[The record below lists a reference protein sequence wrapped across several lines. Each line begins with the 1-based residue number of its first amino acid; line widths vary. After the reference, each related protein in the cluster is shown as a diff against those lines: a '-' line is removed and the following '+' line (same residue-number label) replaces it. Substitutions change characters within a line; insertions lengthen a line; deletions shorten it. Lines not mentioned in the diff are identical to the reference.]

1 MKSPG
6 RTSVTW
12 KKCSTGRGSRQRAA
26 RLAAFAALILAAAT
40 GIAAAVVVSEL
51 HMPARLERALA
62 AIGSGKNPADV
73 GRTSRSGW
81 LDDAVVAD
89 LCVYVQKCSR
99 LGAPDLPAQR
109 VQSLLARRA
118 TRGRNAAT
126 SAASQSRAGLAREAH
141 QMVLAE
147 NGGEWESG
155 FHRSRL
161 ERIARALA
169 MAAGDRPESYRLTLI
184 DTTQTNAVSTADGR
198 IYVTRGLVTTSTD
211 DEIAM
216 VLAHEMHH
224 IRSGHWYSWWAP
236 SVEDAGGDD
245 GGGRDGEGAGLDAV
259 SEAAQALADLGVDAL
274 SGAATTSYAQEF
286 EADARGVLLASMCGY
301 DGRQMYNVLTR
312 LPSMPVTSH
321 PSVAHRIA
329 GVAEVLDAME
339 DPGWISSHNPV
350 KVAVRSVEAA
360 MRGGAMCRPGVSGE
374 APGLPDVARVC
385 QEALDWLGATET
397 EMVGFRW
404 LGAGSALSG
413 RGRVLGRAVAITRS
427 LSIVDVVVDTGFVR
441 ATAGKPG
448 VVCGRIW
455 LTRRL
460 GVWETAAAQVL
471 PGKRFAAPE
480 WLAFKDELRDASAAG
495 LKGADRDIL
504 RTAQM
509 WRDTAVSDF
518 AGHLMVYAHGKLESS
533 VAMNSSNGHGQTLE
547 AIGWARFLGGRQA
560 QLRAWSV
567 RCEAHSPTL
576 ATVAFSSGLTVD
588 GMPVSSN
595 STRLTLVLEDGKWK
609 VAQVNLD

>member
-6 RTSVTW
+6 RTSATW

-40 GIAAAVVVSEL
+40 GIAAAVVLFEL
-51 HMPARLERALA
+51 HMPARLGLALA
-62 AIGSGKNPADV
+62 AIGSGENPADADP
-73 GRTSRSGW
+73 TSTSGG
-81 LDDAVVAD
+81 LGDAAVAD
-89 LCVYVQKCSR
+89 LCSYVQKCSR

-118 TRGRNAAT
+118 TRGRDAAT
-126 SAASQSRAGLAREAH
+126 SDASPSRSSLAREAH
-141 QMVLAE
+141 EIVLSE
-147 NGGEWESG
+147 NGGEWESE

-169 MAAGDRPESYRLTLI
+169 MAAGDKPESYKLTLL

-198 IYVTRGLVTTSTD
+198 VYVTRGLVTTSTD

-224 IRSGHWYSWWAP
+224 IRSGHWYSWWSLDA
-236 SVEDAGGDD
+236 EDAGGQ
-245 GGGRDGEGAGLDAV
+245 GGEGAGLDAV
-259 SEAAQALADLGVDAL
+259 SEAARALADLGVDAL

-301 DGRQMYNVLTR
+301 DGRQMYSVLTR

-339 DPGWISSHNPV
+339 DPGWMSSHNPV
-350 KVAVRSVEAA
+350 KVAVRSVEAV
-360 MRGGAMCRPGVSGE
+360 MRRGAMYRPGVSGE

-385 QEALDWLGATET
+385 QEALDWLDATET

-404 LGAGSALSG
+404 LGAGGAVSG
-413 RGRVLGRAVAITRS
+413 RGRVLGRAVVITRR
-427 LSIVDVVVDTGFVR
+427 LSIVDVAVDTGFVH
-441 ATAGKPG
+441 ATAGTPG
-448 VVCGRIW
+448 VVCGRVW
-455 LTRRL
+455 LVRRL
-460 GVWETAAAQVL
+460 GAWETVAAQVL
-471 PGKRFAAPE
+471 PGRRFAAPE
-480 WLAFKDELRDASAAG
+480 WLAFKDELRDAAAAG
-495 LKGADRDIL
+495 LRGADRDIL
-504 RTAQM
+504 RTAQT

-595 STRLTLVLEDGKWK
+595 STRLTLVLEDGTWK

>member
-1 MKSPG
+1 MKSPS

-12 KKCSTGRGSRQRAA
+12 KRYSTGRGSRQRAA
-26 RLAAFAALILAAAT
+26 RLAAFAALVLAAAT
-40 GIAAAVVVSEL
+40 GISAAVVVFEL

-62 AIGSGKNPADV
+62 VIGSGENPADV
-73 GRTSRSGW
+73 GRTSRSGG

-118 TRGRNAAT
+118 TRGRDAAT

-147 NGGEWESG
+147 NGGEWESD

-169 MAAGDRPESYRLTLI
+169 MAAGDRPESYRLTLL
-184 DTTQTNAVSTADGR
+184 DTIQTNAVSTADGR

-236 SVEDAGGDD
+236 SAEDAGDRD
-245 GGGRDGEGAGLDAV
+245 GGGRDGEGGGLDAV

-350 KVAVRSVEAA
+350 KAAVRSVEAA
-360 MRGGAMCRPGVSGE
+360 MRRGAMYRPGVSGE

-385 QEALDWLGATET
+385 QEALDWLDATEA

-413 RGRVLGRAVAITRS
+413 RGRVLGRAVVITRS
-427 LSIVDVVVDTGFVR
+427 LSIIDVAVDTGFVR
-441 ATAGKPG
+441 ATAGMPG

-533 VAMNSSNGHGQTLE
+533 AAMNSSNGHGQTLE

>member
-6 RTSVTW
+6 RTSAAW
-12 KKCSTGRGSRQRAA
+12 RKCSTGRGSRQRVA

-40 GIAAAVVVSEL
+40 GIAAAVVVFEL
-51 HMPARLERALA
+51 HMPVRLERALA
-62 AIGSGKNPADV
+62 VAGPGENPADA
-73 GRTSRSGW
+73 GRTSQSGE
-81 LDDAVVAD
+81 LDDAAVAD
-89 LCVYVQKCSR
+89 LCAYVQKCSR

-109 VQSLLARRA
+109 VQSLLTRRAARRHDA
-118 TRGRNAAT
+118 TT
-126 SAASQSRAGLAREAH
+126 SAASPSRASLAREAH
-141 QMVLAE
+141 QMVLSE

-161 ERIARALA
+161 ARIAGALA
-169 MAAGDRPESYRLTLI
+169 MTAGDKPETYRLTLL
-184 DTTQTNAVSTADGR
+184 DTTQTNAFSTADGR
-198 IYVTRGLVTTSTD
+198 IYVTRGLVATSTD

-224 IRSGHWYSWWAP
+224 IRSGHWYSWWSLDAA
-236 SVEDAGGDD
+236 EDA
-245 GGGRDGEGAGLDAV
+245 GGRDGEGAGLDPV
-259 SEAAQALADLGVDAL
+259 CEAAWALADLGVDAL

-321 PSVAHRIA
+321 PSVAHRIE
-329 GVAEVLDAME
+329 GVAKVLDAME

-360 MRGGAMCRPGVSGE
+360 MRRGAIYRPGVSGE
-374 APGLPDVARVC
+374 ATGMPDVAQAC
-385 QEALDWLGATET
+385 QEALDWLDAIEA

-413 RGRVLGRAVAITRS
+413 RGRLLGRAVAMTPS
-427 LSIVDVVVDTGFVR
+427 LSLVDVAVDTGFIR

-448 VVCGRIW
+448 VACGRIW
-455 LTRRL
+455 LVRRL
-460 GVWETAAAQVL
+460 GAWETVAAQVL

-480 WLAFKDELRDASAAG
+480 WLALKDELRDAAAEG
-495 LKGADRDIL
+495 FKGADRGIL
-504 RTAQM
+504 RAAEM

-533 VAMNSSNGHGQTLE
+533 VAMSSSNGRGQTLE

-576 ATVAFSSGLTVD
+576 ATVSFSSGLTVD
-588 GMPVSSN
+588 GMPITSN
-595 STRLTLVLEDGKWK
+595 STRLTLVLEDGTWK
-609 VAQVNLD
+609 VAQVSLD

>member
-6 RTSVTW
+6 RTSAAW
-12 KKCSTGRGSRQRAA
+12 RKCSTGRGSRQRVA

-40 GIAAAVVVSEL
+40 GIAAAAILLEL
-51 HMPARLERALA
+51 HMPARLEQALA
-62 AIGSGKNPADV
+62 VAGCGKSPADA
-73 GRTSRSGW
+73 GWTPRSSG
-81 LDDAVVAD
+81 LDDTAVAD
-89 LCVYVQKCSR
+89 LCSYVQKCSR
-99 LGAPDLPAQR
+99 LGVPDLPSQR
-109 VQSLLARRA
+109 VQSLLTWTA
-118 TRGRNAAT
+118 TRGHDAT
-126 SAASQSRAGLAREAH
+126 ASEASQSRVSLAREAH

-161 ERIARALA
+161 ARIARTLA
-169 MAAGDRPESYRLTLI
+169 MAAGDRPESYRLTLL

-224 IRSGHWYSWWAP
+224 VRSGHWYSWW
-236 SVEDAGGDD
+236 SLDVEDGD
-245 GGGRDGEGAGLDAV
+245 GRNAEGKGLDAV

-301 DGRQMYNVLTR
+301 DSRQMYNVLTR

-329 GVAEVLDAME
+329 GVAKVLDAME
-339 DPGWISSHNPV
+339 DPGWISSHSPV

-360 MRGGAMCRPGVSGE
+360 MRRYRPGVSGE
-374 APGLPDVARVC
+374 APGLPDVARAC
-385 QEALDWLGATET
+385 QEALDWLDATET
-397 EMVGFRW
+397 EMLGFRW
-404 LGAGSALSG
+404 LGAGGALSG
-413 RGRVLGRAVAITRS
+413 RGRVLGRAVVITPG
-427 LSIVDVVVDTGFVR
+427 LSIVDVAVDTGFVH
-441 ATAGKPG
+441 ATAGEPG
-448 VVCGRIW
+448 VVCGIIW

-460 GVWETAAAQVL
+460 GAWETVAAQVL
-471 PGKRFAAPE
+471 PGKRFSAPE
-480 WLAFKDELRDASAAG
+480 WLAFKDELRDAAAAG

-504 RTAQM
+504 KTAET
-509 WRDTAVSDF
+509 WRDTAVGDF
-518 AGHLMVYAHGKLESS
+518 AGHLMVYARGKLESS
-533 VAMNSSNGHGQTLE
+533 VAMNSPNGRGQTLE
-547 AIGWARFLGGRQA
+547 AIGWARFLVGRRA
-560 QLRAWSV
+560 QLRAWGV
-567 RCEAHSPTL
+567 RCEVHSPAL

-588 GMPVSSN
+588 GMPISSN
-595 STRLTLVLEDGKWK
+595 STRLTLVLEDGEWK

>member
-1 MKSPG
+1 M
-6 RTSVTW
+6 TW
-12 KKCSTGRGSRQRAA
+12 KRYSTGRGFRQRVS

-40 GIAAAVVVSEL
+40 GIAAAVVLFEMR
-51 HMPARLERALA
+51 MPAHLASALSGAEPGDA
-62 AIGSGKNPADV
+62 A
-73 GRTSRSGW
+73 
-81 LDDAVVAD
+81 VAD
-89 LCVYVQKCSR
+89 LCVYVQRCSH

-109 VQSLLARRA
+109 VQSLLERRTARDRDGA
-118 TRGRNAAT
+118 TLVT
-126 SAASQSRAGLAREAH
+126 SPSRASLAREAH
-141 QMVLAE
+141 QLVLSE

-161 ERIARALA
+161 ERIARVLA
-169 MAAGDRPESYRLTLI
+169 MAAGDRPESYTLTLL

-198 IYVTRGLVTTSTD
+198 IYITRGLATTSTD

-236 SVEDAGGDD
+236 DARDVGNGGNS
-245 GGGRDGEGAGLDAV
+245 GNGSGEGAPPDPV

-312 LPSMPVTSH
+312 LPGMPVTSH

-329 GVAEVLDAME
+329 GVAKVLDAME
-339 DPGWISSHNPV
+339 DPEWISSHNPV
-350 KVAVRSVEAA
+350 EVAVRSVEAA
-360 MRGGAMCRPGVSGE
+360 MRREVAYRPGVSGE
-374 APGLPDVARVC
+374 APGLPDVARAC
-385 QEALDWLGATET
+385 QATLDWLNATEA
-397 EMVGFRW
+397 EMIGFRW
-404 LGAGSALSG
+404 LGAGRAVSG
-413 RGRVLGRAVAITRS
+413 RRRVLGRTIMIASS
-427 LSIVDVVVDTGFVR
+427 LSIVDIAVDTGFVR

-448 VVCGRIW
+448 VVCGRTW
-455 LTRRL
+455 LIRRR
-460 GVWETAAAQVL
+460 GVWEPVAAQVL
-471 PGKRFAAPE
+471 PRTRFAAPE
-480 WLAFKDELRDASAAG
+480 WLKFKDELRGSVAQGPKDV
-495 LKGADRDIL
+495 DRDVL

-518 AGHLMVYAHGKLESS
+518 PGHLTVYARGRLESS
-533 VAMNSSNGHGQTLE
+533 AAADSSSRHDNGHGQTLE

-560 QLRAWSV
+560 ELRAWSV

-588 GMPVSSN
+588 GVPISSN
-595 STRLTLVLEDGKWK
+595 STRLTLVLEDGQWK

>member
-1 MKSPG
+1 MKIPG
-6 RTSVTW
+6 RTSATW

-40 GIAAAVVVSEL
+40 GIAAAVVLCEL
-51 HMPARLERALA
+51 HMPARLERAIAVAGPEGSPADAGRTL
-62 AIGSGKNPADV
+62 GSG
-73 GRTSRSGW
+73 G
-81 LDDAVVAD
+81 LDDAAVAD
-89 LCVYVQKCSR
+89 LCVYVQRCSR

-109 VQSLLARRA
+109 VRSLLTRRA
-118 TRGRNAAT
+118 TRGRDAT
-126 SAASQSRAGLAREAH
+126 TSEAGPSRAGLAREAH
-141 QMVLAE
+141 QMVLSE
-147 NGGEWESG
+147 NGGEWKSD

-169 MAAGDRPESYRLTLI
+169 MAAGDRPESYRLTLL

-224 IRSGHWYSWWAP
+224 IRSGDWYSWW
-236 SVEDAGGDD
+236 SLDGEDAGGGD
-245 GGGRDGEGAGLDAV
+245 GGGQNGEGAGLDVV

-274 SGAATTSYAQEF
+274 LGAATTSYAQEF

-301 DGRQMYNVLTR
+301 DGRQMYSVLTR

-329 GVAEVLDAME
+329 SVAEVLDAME
-339 DPGWISSHNPV
+339 DPGWVSSHDPV

-360 MRGGAMCRPGVSGE
+360 MRRGAMYRPGVSGE
-374 APGLPDVARVC
+374 APGLSDVARVC
-385 QEALDWLGATET
+385 REALDWLDATEK

-413 RGRVLGRAVAITRS
+413 RGRVLGRAVVITRS

-455 LTRRL
+455 LARRL
-460 GVWETAAAQVL
+460 GEWETAAAQVL

-480 WLAFKDELRDASAAG
+480 WPAFRDELRDVATAG

-504 RTAQM
+504 RTAKM

-518 AGHLMVYAHGKLESS
+518 AGHLTVYAHGRLESS
-533 VAMNSSNGHGQTLE
+533 VAMNSSNGRGQTLE